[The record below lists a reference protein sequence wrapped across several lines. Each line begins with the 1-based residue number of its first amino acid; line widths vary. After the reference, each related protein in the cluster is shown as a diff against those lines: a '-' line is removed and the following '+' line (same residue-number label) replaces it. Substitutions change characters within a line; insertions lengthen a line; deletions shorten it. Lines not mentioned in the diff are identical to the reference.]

1 MSADS
6 AGPALLGPLFQILS
20 LGLSAAAVTN
30 YVQSGG
36 AQVDQLDATLHKRL
50 NASLSTFSIAQL
62 SLLVSPVRLLVR
74 ATKRNFRVSAEPS
87 RITLRLGQCA
97 AVTGLRCVLCRCT
110 VLIAPAA
117 CCARLGQPCNPL
129 FASHA
134 CSSRIQCWC

>member
-1 MSADS
+1 LSADS

-62 SLLVSPVRLLVR
+62 SLLVRLTDDGLQCFETFKLHFKLPRPVVH
-74 ATKRNFRVSAEPS
+74 
-87 RITLRLGQCA
+87 C
-97 AVTGLRCVLCRCT
+97 CT
-110 VLIAPAA
+110 V
-117 CCARLGQPCNPL
+117 CRQKQTCRKLGAQ
-129 FASHA
+129 
-134 CSSRIQCWC
+134 

>member
-1 MSADS
+1 MCTTVQPGRCCAHCQVGSRSVNGNASLTAAWSSPVLNPASLPAAAPTPLLPHPPPKPTQTAEIFFQKSFLMSADS

-62 SLLVSPVRLLVR
+62 SLLVS
-74 ATKRNFRVSAEPS
+74 
-87 RITLRLGQCA
+87 
-97 AVTGLRCVLCRCT
+97 
-110 VLIAPAA
+110 
-117 CCARLGQPCNPL
+117 
-129 FASHA
+129 
-134 CSSRIQCWC
+134 